1 MYYIKNV
8 RINKFIGLFLQC
20 SLQSSVEKCFSF
32 GNGMIPE
39 RVKKKKIVL
48 PVDAN
53 GEPNRGFMEQYIKNI
68 EQKKVIDYIAF
79 ASKKMKK
86 MNIKEY
92 QN

>member
-1 MYYIKNV
+1 
-8 RINKFIGLFLQC
+8 
-20 SLQSSVEKCFSF
+20 
-32 GNGMIPE
+32 MIPE

-53 GEPNRGFMEQYIKNI
+53 GEPNWGFMEQYIKNI

-79 ASKKMKK
+79 ASKKM
-86 MNIKEY
+86 NIKEY

>member
-20 SLQSSVEKCFSF
+20 SLQSSAENIFRLEMEWFQK
-32 GNGMIPE
+32 GLKRKN
-39 RVKKKKIVL
+39 VL

-53 GEPNRGFMEQYIKNI
+53 GEPNWGFMEQYIKNI

-79 ASKKMKK
+79 ASKKM
-86 MNIKEY
+86 NIKEY